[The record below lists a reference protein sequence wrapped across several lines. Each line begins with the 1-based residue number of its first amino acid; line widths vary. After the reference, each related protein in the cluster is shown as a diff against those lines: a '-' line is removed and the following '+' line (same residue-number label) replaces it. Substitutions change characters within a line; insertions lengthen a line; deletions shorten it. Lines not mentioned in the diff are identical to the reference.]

1 MQVHRRD
8 LKFKAVNMGEHMFN
22 LLSHTT
28 PVGTNMV
35 RTALT
40 IAQSFLIA
48 IILSSNSYADSIPV
62 PQQLMEDTSK
72 EMVKAFKDNTE
83 AIRNDPNVAHDL
95 IESHLV
101 PRVNFPLMSRWVLGK
116 NWKKATPEQQQE
128 FISEFQNLVVKFY
141 SKALIEFLSK
151 NDLTDDIITFNP
163 FRGKIKGKYA
173 TVRSQ
178 VNPINGGEPIKV
190 NYDLY
195 LSKSGTWQVY
205 DVSVEGIS
213 LVTTYRSSFKQIVSQ
228 RGMDA
233 LLSDLKDKNSS
244 INKSEEKPLIAEKA

>member
-1 MQVHRRD
+1 M
-8 LKFKAVNMGEHMFN
+8 FKLF
-22 LLSHTT
+22 SRTT
-28 PVGTNMV
+28 RARTNMV

-40 IAQSFLIA
+40 IAQSILIA
-48 IILSSNSYADSIPV
+48 VILSSNSYADSTPV

-72 EMVKAFKDNTE
+72 EMVKAFKENTE
-83 AIRNDPNVAHDL
+83 AIRKDPNVAHNL

-101 PRVNFPLMSRWVLGK
+101 PKINFPLMSRWVLGK
-116 NWKKATPEQQQE
+116 NWKKATPEQQQK
-128 FISEFQNLVVKFY
+128 FITEFQNLVVKFY

-151 NDLTDDIITFNP
+151 NELTDDIITFNP

-178 VNPINGGEPIKV
+178 VNPIGGGEPIKV

-195 LSKSGTWQVY
+195 LSSKSGQWQVY

-244 INKSEEKPLIAEKA
+244 INKSKEEPQIAEKA